1 MQICLNRLLGG
12 IVIHIACIKQ
22 VIGDMARLWQV
33 YHDYICTGRKE
44 LQPNAKKGETGGGRG
59 TEKYGEDS
67 T

>member
-1 MQICLNRLLGG
+1 MY
-12 IVIHIACIKQ
+12 KTQ
-22 VIGDMARLWQV
+22 VIRDMAGLWQV
-33 YHDYICTGRKE
+33 YHNYICTGRKE